1 MRLDVLVPHEFA
13 VVQRDVGQNFV
24 DLLLAVV
31 HIHIFAAHFVL
42 LFLVT
47 DDPVASRG
55 HQTYLLSD
63 LGEALG
69 VDDDRALPNSLFALY
84 FRF

>member
-13 VVQRDVGQNFV
+13 VVQRDVGQDFV

-31 HIHIFAAHFVL
+31 HVHVFAAHFVL
-42 LFLVT
+42 LLLVA
-47 DDPVASRG
+47 DYPVAPRS
-55 HQTYLLSD
+55 HEAHLLSD
-63 LGEALG
+63 LGESLG